1 MMSHD
6 LTNIYWD
13 VVEKRRNIIPCATI
27 VNQHTMDGE
36 ILQRVETKLDL
47 IIELLHDKTLTP
59 EEIALL
65 KETDECVRS
74 GRLDTFARL

>member
-1 MMSHD
+1 M
-6 LTNIYWD
+6 TG
-13 VVEKRRNIIPCATI
+13 RNIIPGATI

-47 IIELLHDKTLTP
+47 IIELLHDKTLIP

-74 GRLDTFARL
+74 GRLDEFARL

>member
-1 MMSHD
+1 
-6 LTNIYWD
+6 
-13 VVEKRRNIIPCATI
+13 
-27 VNQHTMDGE
+27 MDGE

-74 GRLDTFARL
+74 GRLDEFARL

>member
-1 MMSHD
+1 
-6 LTNIYWD
+6 
-13 VVEKRRNIIPCATI
+13 
-27 VNQHTMDGE
+27 MDGE

>member
-1 MMSHD
+1 MFGG
-6 LTNIYWD
+6 
-13 VVEKRRNIIPCATI
+13 KRRTIIPGVTI

-59 EEIALL
+59 EEVALL

-74 GRLDTFARL
+74 GRLDEFARL

>member
-1 MMSHD
+1 MFGG
-6 LTNIYWD
+6 
-13 VVEKRRNIIPCATI
+13 KRRTIIPGATI

-59 EEIALL
+59 EEVALL

-74 GRLDTFARL
+74 GRLDEFARL

>member
-1 MMSHD
+1 
-6 LTNIYWD
+6 
-13 VVEKRRNIIPCATI
+13 
-27 VNQHTMDGE
+27 MDGK

-59 EEIALL
+59 EEITII

-74 GRLDTFARL
+74 GRLNDLTRL